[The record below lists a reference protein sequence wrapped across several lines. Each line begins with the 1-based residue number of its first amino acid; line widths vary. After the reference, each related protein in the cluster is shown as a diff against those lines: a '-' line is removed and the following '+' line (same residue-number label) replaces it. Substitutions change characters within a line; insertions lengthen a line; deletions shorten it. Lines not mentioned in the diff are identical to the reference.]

1 MRHFIN
7 NIEIAP
13 RDLES
18 IGVVSDFT
26 GRPDELNVNVDS
38 VTLPREGRDIVMQHI
53 NTQGVFEGIPY
64 QIQLNSGVI
73 LDYYIDLTE
82 PTQIRQHE
90 VVVKLKKRL
99 GKDSFFDR
107 ADGTTF
113 ELMAKKG
120 VVFNN
125 FNVPYIIVKDNAI
138 ELGVSLGIS
147 LYIMTKELIQAIKD
161 LAEATAQLIQAVT
174 VNTGVPPSVDTG
186 DIIALAIKVAAQ
198 LIYTAAVLIA
208 VIKLGQQLLEL
219 IFPKIRYF
227 LGVKCK
233 ELLSK
238 GCGHLGYTFQ
248 STLLD
253 NISGLTLLPVPLKKQ
268 TKSFF
273 DFLQN
278 DLNLAF
284 NKGYPT
290 AQDTTPT
297 LGSLLTAM
305 EDMFNARTKVVNG
318 VVRLERRDFW
328 FNLSATA
335 IVPALSLQDDRDDE
349 YTLNVEEVWKRYY
362 ISYQTDYTDIHTA
375 DDFDSTDAEYSTE
388 PVNVI
393 NSDLV
398 TIKGLTEVQIPFAMG
413 RRKDK
418 LNWIEKLAKAMLE
431 TVDEVAN
438 AFGGDSSLAALI
450 ENRVGVL
457 QVSNQYFGTTK
468 LLYTVGG
475 KQPANYKDLIR
486 ASRLWNDY
494 HYINQIQLN
503 DYLVKEG
510 VRVRISDADFINLL
524 NNNYASI
531 DGVVVEI
538 LRLEYIDDKSFATI
552 SYKQPF
558 NYANGKVTTLTING

>member
-335 IVPALSLQDDRDDE
+335 IV
-349 YTLNVEEVWKRYY
+349 
-362 ISYQTDYTDIHTA
+362 
-375 DDFDSTDAEYSTE
+375 
-388 PVNVI
+388 
-393 NSDLV
+393 
-398 TIKGLTEVQIPFAMG
+398 QIG
-413 RRKDK
+413 R
-418 LNWIEKLAKAMLE
+418 AH
-431 TVDEVAN
+431 V
-438 AFGGDSSLAALI
+438 
-450 ENRVGVL
+450 
-457 QVSNQYFGTTK
+457 
-468 LLYTVGG
+468 
-475 KQPANYKDLIR
+475 
-486 ASRLWNDY
+486 
-494 HYINQIQLN
+494 
-503 DYLVKEG
+503 
-510 VRVRISDADFINLL
+510 
-524 NNNYASI
+524 
-531 DGVVVEI
+531 
-538 LRLEYIDDKSFATI
+538 
-552 SYKQPF
+552 
-558 NYANGKVTTLTING
+558 